1 LNVLRS
7 LEQERAKFAY
17 DLIKGVVDLREQ
29 SNLNRLNGLLRIVFK
44 DVELTDEEFEILR
57 TDRDGKKNIFDTN
70 FQKSFEGKLSS
81 YISKAP
87 TMILVN
93 GLGNTMAFY
102 ISKIG
107 ITPRDLLK
115 DIQTFKEKVKS
126 SENADKLRKSIIDNL
141 KPDKLAYLTIYTAI
155 NDWLK
160 EREIMDD
167 EDVIEWFKRE
177 STSSLDVLH
186 ATKEVLELLK
196 WMKRFSD
203 AMLEEG
209 E

>member
-7 LEQERAKFAY
+7 LEQNRAKFAY
-17 DLIKGVVDLREQ
+17 DLIKRVVDLREQ
-29 SNLNRLNGLLRIVFK
+29 SNLNRLNGLLRIIFK
-44 DVELTDEEFEILR
+44 DIELTNEEFEILR
-57 TDRDGKKNIFDTN
+57 TDREGKKIIFDTN
-70 FQKSFEGKLSS
+70 FQKSFESKLSS
-81 YISKAP
+81 YITKAP

-107 ITPRDLLK
+107 TTPHDLLK
-115 DIQTFKEKVKS
+115 GIQTFREKVKS
-126 SENADKLRKSIIDNL
+126 GESVDKIKKSIMDKL

-160 EREIMDD
+160 EMKIMDC

-177 STSSLDVLH
+177 STSSLDILH

-196 WMKRFSD
+196 WMKRFGD